1 MKCTFHGH
9 SASLS
14 TEVCNWIRLKTVQ
27 SSRSAFQSRISPSS
41 AFLWADANDD
51 DERLKAKENGICL
64 SAALSKATLTAML
77 PSPPTVFCAD
87 NHAGWREAS
96 MGTRS
101 EPFLLN
107 VGRVVELQQ
116 RQD

>member
-14 TEVCNWIRLKTVQ
+14 TKVCNWIRWKTVQ
-27 SSRSAFQSRISPSS
+27 SSRSAFQSYISPSS
-41 AFLWADANDD
+41 AFLRADADN

-64 SAALSKATLTAML
+64 TAALSKATLTTML
-77 PSPPTVFCAD
+77 PSPPTAFCAD
-87 NHAGWREAS
+87 NHAGWREAN

-101 EPFLLN
+101 EPLLLN
-107 VGRVVELQQ
+107 VSRVIELQQ